1 MTAGKPYLCRINEC
15 MEMFISGLSSYFRE
29 GCVMVS
35 KTELVIYV
43 ALFPQKQAIEM
54 RQDRFQI
61 RRTDMAALSKNMGH
75 VEHADHNMTTVVMAT
90 VVIGILGLFT
100 SFF

>member
-1 MTAGKPYLCRINEC
+1 

-35 KTELVIYV
+35 KTELVIYG

-61 RRTDMAALSKNMGH
+61 RRTYGRTKQ
-75 VEHADHNMTTVVMAT
+75 EHGTRRAC
-90 VVIGILGLFT
+90 
-100 SFF
+100 SP